1 VLGRGADP
9 FRMSSA
15 GALVGIPAFMAVIL
29 SAPLNAPLLFGVGTW
44 MIGFGGGLFAHG
56 TLTATMNAAPKE
68 QVGLALGA
76 WGAVQATSAGV
87 AVAFG
92 GVLRDTIA
100 GMAERHMLSPTM
112 SHPAAAYSLV
122 YGIEVLLL
130 LATLAAMAPL
140 IRPEVGMTS
149 LEAR

>member
-1 VLGRGADP
+1 MA
-9 FRMSSA
+9 SA
-15 GALVGIPAFMAVIL
+15 GALVGVPAFVAVIL
-29 SAPLNAPLLFGVGTW
+29 AAPLNAPTLFGLGVW
-44 MIGFGGGLFAHG
+44 LIGFGGGLFAHG

-87 AVAFG
+87 AMAGG
-92 GVLRDTIA
+92 GVLRDVVA
-100 GMAERHMLSPTM
+100 SMAARGLLSPTM
-112 SHPAAAYSLV
+112 SPPAAAYTLV

-140 IRPEVGMTS
+140 VRPEVTMAP